1 MEDDE
6 EVRDK
11 NNSGTGPECGK
22 ENAAA
27 AAVAFPEKFESEA
40 AYAAAAAV
48 GGVPEPEDYA
58 SEAGDVPK

>member
-1 MEDDE
+1 MFVRYIIIIIRLISLYLIFLRVDMEDDE

-27 AAVAFPEKFESEA
+27 AAVAFPEKFE
-40 AYAAAAAV
+40 
-48 GGVPEPEDYA
+48 
-58 SEAGDVPK
+58 